1 MYMLHTAFLNDT
13 EHAQQTRACSAATK
27 RAAGADGRRQ
37 TVPSAFVNIRWIQV
51 DFGPTGLVF
60 DVQGLAGE
68 FYWSTGTYRAV
79 YHKPLHVSSQCEI
92 DIFLYRKIDNFIKVS
107 VPSQ

>member
-1 MYMLHTAFLNDT
+1 M
-13 EHAQQTRACSAATK
+13 
-27 RAAGADGRRQ
+27 
-37 TVPSAFVNIRWIQV
+37 NIHWIQV

-68 FYWSTGTYRAV
+68 IYWSTGTYRAV
-79 YHKPLHVSSQCEI
+79 YHKPLHVSSQCERE
-92 DIFLYRKIDNFIKVS
+92 IFLYGKIDEKRNFIKVS